1 MLYFILLREMKMAK
15 RRMGTQCGVLVCLSL
30 VWMLG
35 CDKKNDETQ
44 ANGENAAPIRVSA
57 GQRADITGEAIK
69 AALPFDTILA
79 CWKEGRKQDA
89 AAGFLA
95 LDWKNS
101 TPFSALPALS
111 LSESQYAA
119 LPQGQR
125 ESLAQD
131 ALGLTKDI
139 REMTR
144 YFVEQAKAAKAEN
157 KLEEAKLYH
166 SGLMELGK
174 ILSGDDKLKLIQMIG
189 KAVQGFT
196 QKELGDLS

>member
-1 MLYFILLREMKMAK
+1 MKMAK
-15 RRMGTQCGVLVCLSL
+15 RRMGTLCGVLVCLSL
-30 VWMLG
+30 AWMLG

-44 ANGENAAPIRVSA
+44 ANDENAAPIRISA
-57 GQRADITGEAIK
+57 GQHAEITGEAIE
-69 AALPFDTILA
+69 ATLPFDMVLA

-89 AAGFLA
+89 ATGFLA
-95 LDWKNS
+95 LDWKSS

-111 LSESQYAA
+111 LSEGQFAA

-125 ESLAQD
+125 ESLAQN
-131 ALGLTKDI
+131 ALGLSRDI

-196 QKELGDLS
+196 QKELGEL